1 MHSKEKSEILTIG
14 IPAVLESLLAAVVT
28 SIDTQM
34 ISPLGKGAVSAVA
47 LTAQPKLLFFSIFF
61 ALGIA
66 VSIFV
71 SQAYGKKDKAEANA
85 YFHRV
90 LQLTVVLSIAMGILL
105 SVFAEPV
112 MRLFSR
118 QTETIGTS
126 VDFFRIVTGYM
137 VFMATSTVLN
147 AAMRAIGRTNITLVA
162 GVLSGAVD
170 ILLNYCLIEGHWGF
184 PRLEI
189 KGDAIATVAGTVISC
204 AVSIIYLVRH
214 SNFLSLRGVLTVWL
228 SDGVMF
234 RNIVSKSSHIVFEN
248 LFTRIGFLL
257 SSLIVSCLSPN
268 ATAVY
273 FTAMLLMNYTFAFGD
288 GIQSTVVA
296 LTGRSIG
303 AQQYDKFWLY
313 VRWGRR
319 GALILSAALSAIYL
333 SGSLWF
339 YSLFFS
345 DAESVATG
353 VEYTVCVAVIVFLQL
368 TRIVNIA
375 ALRGLGEVK
384 APKRIAAVC
393 VLVINPGV
401 AFLLT
406 IVYQYEVWGIWV
418 ASIVSQA
425 AWCIMS
431 YVKLNKNAG
440 LLAQHAAEPQIKIN
454 L

>member
-1 MHSKEKSEILTIG
+1 MRNKEKSEILKIG

-34 ISPLGKGAVSAVA
+34 ISPLGKGAVSSVA

-71 SQAYGKKDKAEANA
+71 SQAYGKKDRAEANA
-85 YFHRV
+85 YFHWV
-90 LQLTVVLSIAMGILL
+90 LRLTIALSVVMGIAL
-105 SVFAEPV
+105 SVFATPV

-118 QTETIGTS
+118 QTETLAMS

-137 VFMATSTVLN
+137 VFMAISTVIN
-147 AAMRAIGRTNITLVA
+147 AAMRAIGKTNVTLVA

-189 KGDAIATVAGTVISC
+189 KGDAIATVAGTIVSC
-204 AVSIIYLVRH
+204 AVSIVYLAHH
-214 SNFLSLRGVLTVWL
+214 SDFLSLRGFFTVWRR
-228 SDGVMF
+228 DRTMV
-234 RNIVSKSSHIVFEN
+234 RNIVGKSSHIVFEN

-257 SSLIVSCLSPN
+257 SSLIVSCLSAD

-288 GIQSTVVA
+288 GMQSTVVA
-296 LTGRSIG
+296 LTGRSVG
-303 AQQYDKFWLY
+303 AKQYDLFWRY
-313 VRWGRR
+313 VRWGRSA
-319 GALILSAALSAIYL
+319 ALILAAALSAIYL
-333 SGSLWF
+333 IGARWF
-339 YSLFFS
+339 YALFFS

-384 APKRIAAVC
+384 APKRIAALC
-393 VLVINPGV
+393 VLVINPGI
-401 AFLLT
+401 AYLLT
-406 IVYQYEVWGIWV
+406 IVGPYEVWGIWT
-418 ASIVSQA
+418 ASLVSQA
-425 AWCIMS
+425 AWCLMS
-431 YVKLNKNAG
+431 YIKLNNNG
-440 LLAQHAAEPQIKIN
+440 LPTQRATGPQNKIR

>member
-1 MHSKEKSEILTIG
+1 MRNKERSEILKIG
-14 IPAVLESLLAAVVT
+14 IPAVVESLLAAVVT

-34 ISPLGKGAVSAVA
+34 ISPLGKGAVSSVA

-71 SQAYGKKDKAEANA
+71 SQAYGKKDRAEANA

-90 LQLTVVLSIAMGILL
+90 LRLTVVLSVVLGVLL
-105 SVFAEPV
+105 SVFAMPV

-118 QTETIGTS
+118 QAETLAMS
-126 VDFFRIVTGYM
+126 VDFFRNVTGYM
-137 VFMATSTVLN
+137 VFMALSTVIN
-147 AAMRAIGRTNITLVA
+147 AAMRAIGKTNVTLVA

-184 PRLEI
+184 PRMEI
-189 KGDAIATVAGTVISC
+189 KGDAIATVAGTVVSC
-204 AVSIIYLVRH
+204 GVSIVYLARH
-214 SNFLSLRGVLTVWL
+214 SDFLSLRGVLTVWQR
-228 SDGVMF
+228 DKVMV
-234 RNIVSKSSHIVFEN
+234 RNIVGKSSHIVFEN
-248 LFTRIGFLL
+248 LYTRIGFLL
-257 SSLIVSCLSPN
+257 SSLIVSCLSAD

-288 GIQSTVVA
+288 GMQSTVVA
-296 LTGRSIG
+296 LTGRSVG
-303 AQQYDKFWLY
+303 ARQYDLFWRY

-319 GALILSAALSAIYL
+319 AALILAAALSAIYL
-333 SGSLWF
+333 IGAKWF
-339 YSLFFS
+339 YGLFFS

-353 VEYTVCVAVIVFLQL
+353 VEYTLCVAVIVFLQL

-401 AFLLT
+401 AYLLT
-406 IVYQYEVWGIWV
+406 IVFSYGVWGIWA
-418 ASIVSQA
+418 ASLVSQA

-431 YVKLNKNAG
+431 YVALTLYKSKL
-440 LLAQHAAEPQIKIN
+440 
-454 L
+454 

>member
-1 MHSKEKSEILTIG
+1 MRNKEKSEILKIG

-34 ISPLGKGAVSAVA
+34 ISPLGKGAVSSVA

-71 SQAYGKKDKAEANA
+71 SQAYGKKDRAEANA
-85 YFHRV
+85 YFHWV
-90 LQLTVVLSIAMGILL
+90 LRLTIALSVVMGIAL
-105 SVFAEPV
+105 SVFATPV

-118 QTETIGTS
+118 QTETLAMS

-137 VFMATSTVLN
+137 VFMAISTVIN
-147 AAMRAIGRTNITLVA
+147 AAMRAIGKTNVTLVA

-189 KGDAIATVAGTVISC
+189 KGDAIATVAGTVVSC
-204 AVSIIYLVRH
+204 AVSIVYLARH
-214 SNFLSLRGVLTVWL
+214 SEFLSLRGFFTVWRRD
-228 SDGVMF
+228 STMV
-234 RNIVSKSSHIVFEN
+234 RNIVGKSSHIVFEN

-257 SSLIVSCLSPN
+257 SSLIVSCLSAD

-288 GIQSTVVA
+288 GMQSTVVA
-296 LTGRSIG
+296 LTGRSVG
-303 AQQYDKFWLY
+303 AKQYDLFWRY

-319 GALILSAALSAIYL
+319 AALILAAALSAIYL
-333 SGSLWF
+333 IGARWF
-339 YSLFFS
+339 YALFFS

-384 APKRIAAVC
+384 APKRIAAFC
-393 VLVINPGV
+393 VLVINPGI
-401 AFLLT
+401 AYLLT
-406 IVYQYEVWGIWV
+406 IVGPYEVWGIWT
-418 ASIVSQA
+418 ASLVSQA
-425 AWCIMS
+425 AWCLMS
-431 YVKLNKNAG
+431 YIKLNNNG
-440 LLAQHAAEPQIKIN
+440 LPTQRATGPQNKIR

>member
-1 MHSKEKSEILTIG
+1 MRNKERSEILKIG
-14 IPAVLESLLAAVVT
+14 IPAVVESLLAAVVT

-34 ISPLGKGAVSAVA
+34 ISPLGKGAVSSVA

-71 SQAYGKKDKAEANA
+71 SQAYGKKDRAEANA

-90 LQLTVVLSIAMGILL
+90 LRLTVVLSVVLGVLL
-105 SVFAEPV
+105 SVFAMPV

-118 QTETIGTS
+118 QAETLAMS

-137 VFMATSTVLN
+137 VFMALSTVIN
-147 AAMRAIGRTNITLVA
+147 AAMRAIGKTNVTLVA

-184 PRLEI
+184 PRMEI
-189 KGDAIATVAGTVISC
+189 KGDAIATVAGTVVSC
-204 AVSIIYLVRH
+204 GVSIVYLARH
-214 SNFLSLRGVLTVWL
+214 SDFLSLRGVLTVWQR
-228 SDGVMF
+228 DKVMV
-234 RNIVSKSSHIVFEN
+234 RNIVGKSSHIVFEN
-248 LFTRIGFLL
+248 LYTRIGFLL
-257 SSLIVSCLSPN
+257 SSLIVSCLSAD

-288 GIQSTVVA
+288 GMQSTVVA
-296 LTGRSIG
+296 LTGRSVG
-303 AQQYDKFWLY
+303 ARQYDLFWRY

-319 GALILSAALSAIYL
+319 AALILAAALSAIYL
-333 SGSLWF
+333 IGAKWF
-339 YSLFFS
+339 YGLFFS

-353 VEYTVCVAVIVFLQL
+353 VEYTLCVAVIVFLQL

-401 AFLLT
+401 AYLLT
-406 IVYQYEVWGIWV
+406 IVFSYGVWGIWA
-418 ASIVSQA
+418 ASLVSQA

-431 YVKLNKNAG
+431 YVALTLYKSKL
-440 LLAQHAAEPQIKIN
+440 
-454 L
+454 

>member
-1 MHSKEKSEILTIG
+1 MRNKEKSEILKIG

-34 ISPLGKGAVSAVA
+34 ISPLGKGAVSSVA

-71 SQAYGKKDKAEANA
+71 SQTYGKKDREEANA
-85 YFHRV
+85 YFHWV
-90 LQLTVVLSIAMGILL
+90 LRLTIALSVVMGIAL
-105 SVFAEPV
+105 SVFATPV

-118 QTETIGTS
+118 QTETLAMS

-137 VFMATSTVLN
+137 VFMAISTVIN
-147 AAMRAIGRTNITLVA
+147 AAMRAIGKTNVTLVA

-189 KGDAIATVAGTVISC
+189 KGDAIATVAGTVVSC
-204 AVSIIYLVRH
+204 AVSIVYLARH
-214 SNFLSLRGVLTVWL
+214 SDFLSLRGFFTVWRR
-228 SDGVMF
+228 DRTMV
-234 RNIVSKSSHIVFEN
+234 RNIVGKSSHIVFEN

-257 SSLIVSCLSPN
+257 SSLIVSCLSAD

-288 GIQSTVVA
+288 GMQSTVVA
-296 LTGRSIG
+296 LTGRSVG
-303 AQQYDKFWLY
+303 AKQYDLFWRY

-319 GALILSAALSAIYL
+319 AALILAAALSAIYL
-333 SGSLWF
+333 IGARWF
-339 YSLFFS
+339 YALFFS

-384 APKRIAAVC
+384 APKRIAAFC
-393 VLVINPGV
+393 VLVINPGI
-401 AFLLT
+401 AYLLT
-406 IVYQYEVWGIWV
+406 IVGPYEVWGIWT
-418 ASIVSQA
+418 ASLVSQA
-425 AWCIMS
+425 AWCLMS
-431 YVKLNKNAG
+431 YIKLNNNG
-440 LLAQHAAEPQIKIN
+440 LPTQRATGPQNKIR

>member
-1 MHSKEKSEILTIG
+1 MRNKEKSEILKIG

-34 ISPLGKGAVSAVA
+34 ISPLGKGAVSSVA

-71 SQAYGKKDKAEANA
+71 SQAYGKKDRAEANA
-85 YFHRV
+85 YFHWV
-90 LQLTVVLSIAMGILL
+90 LRLTIALSVVMGIAL
-105 SVFAEPV
+105 SVFATPV

-118 QTETIGTS
+118 QTETLAMS

-137 VFMATSTVLN
+137 VFMAISTVIN
-147 AAMRAIGRTNITLVA
+147 AAMRAIGKTNVTLVA

-189 KGDAIATVAGTVISC
+189 KGDATATVAGTVVSC
-204 AVSIIYLVRH
+204 AVSIVYLARH
-214 SNFLSLRGVLTVWL
+214 SDFLSLRGFFTVWRR
-228 SDGVMF
+228 DRTMV
-234 RNIVSKSSHIVFEN
+234 RNIVGKSSHIVFEN

-257 SSLIVSCLSPN
+257 SSLIVSCLSAD

-288 GIQSTVVA
+288 GMQSTVVA
-296 LTGRSIG
+296 LTGRSVG
-303 AQQYDKFWLY
+303 AKQYDLFWRY

-319 GALILSAALSAIYL
+319 AALILAAALSAIYL
-333 SGSLWF
+333 IGARWF
-339 YSLFFS
+339 YALFFS

-384 APKRIAAVC
+384 APKRIAAFC
-393 VLVINPGV
+393 VLVINPGI
-401 AFLLT
+401 AYLLT
-406 IVYQYEVWGIWV
+406 IVGPYEVWGIWT
-418 ASIVSQA
+418 ASLVSQA
-425 AWCIMS
+425 AWCLMS
-431 YVKLNKNAG
+431 YIKLNNNGLPTQRATGPKN
-440 LLAQHAAEPQIKIN
+440 KIR

>member
-1 MHSKEKSEILTIG
+1 MRNKEKSEILKIG

-28 SIDTQM
+28 SIDTKM
-34 ISPLGKGAVSAVA
+34 ISPLGKGAVSSVA

-71 SQAYGKKDKAEANA
+71 SQAYGKKDRAEANA
-85 YFHRV
+85 YFHWV
-90 LQLTVVLSIAMGILL
+90 LRLTIALSVVMGIAL
-105 SVFAEPV
+105 SVFATPV

-118 QTETIGTS
+118 QTETLAMS

-137 VFMATSTVLN
+137 VFMAISTVIN
-147 AAMRAIGRTNITLVA
+147 AAMRAIGKTNVTLVA

-189 KGDAIATVAGTVISC
+189 KGDAIATVAGTVVSC
-204 AVSIIYLVRH
+204 AVSIVYLARH
-214 SNFLSLRGVLTVWL
+214 SDFLSLRGFFTVWRR
-228 SDGVMF
+228 DRTMV
-234 RNIVSKSSHIVFEN
+234 RNIVGKSSHIVFEN

-257 SSLIVSCLSPN
+257 SSLIVSCLSAD

-288 GIQSTVVA
+288 GMQSTVVA
-296 LTGRSIG
+296 LTGRSVG
-303 AQQYDKFWLY
+303 AKQYDLFWRY

-319 GALILSAALSAIYL
+319 AALILAAALSAIYL
-333 SGSLWF
+333 IGARWF
-339 YSLFFS
+339 YALFFS

-384 APKRIAAVC
+384 APKRIAAFC
-393 VLVINPGV
+393 VLVINPGI
-401 AFLLT
+401 AYLLT
-406 IVYQYEVWGIWV
+406 IVGPYEVWGIWT
-418 ASIVSQA
+418 ASLVSQA
-425 AWCIMS
+425 AWCLMS
-431 YVKLNKNAG
+431 YIKLNNNG
-440 LLAQHAAEPQIKIN
+440 LPTQRATGPQNKIR

>member
-1 MHSKEKSEILTIG
+1 MRNKEKSEILKIG

-34 ISPLGKGAVSAVA
+34 ISPLGKGAVSSVA

-71 SQAYGKKDKAEANA
+71 SQAYGKKDRAEANA
-85 YFHRV
+85 YFHWV
-90 LQLTVVLSIAMGILL
+90 LRLTIALSVVMGIAL
-105 SVFAEPV
+105 SVFATPV

-118 QTETIGTS
+118 QTETLAMS

-137 VFMATSTVLN
+137 VFMAISTVIN
-147 AAMRAIGRTNITLVA
+147 AAMRAIGKTNVTLVA

-189 KGDAIATVAGTVISC
+189 KGDAIATVAGTVVSC
-204 AVSIIYLVRH
+204 AVSIVYLARH
-214 SNFLSLRGVLTVWL
+214 SDFLSLRGFFTVWRR
-228 SDGVMF
+228 DRTMV
-234 RNIVSKSSHIVFEN
+234 RNIVGKSSHIVFEN
-248 LFTRIGFLL
+248 LFPRLGFLL
-257 SSLIVSCLSPN
+257 SSLIVSCLSAD

-288 GIQSTVVA
+288 GMQSTVVA
-296 LTGRSIG
+296 LTGRSVG
-303 AQQYDKFWLY
+303 AKQYDLFWRY

-319 GALILSAALSAIYL
+319 AALILAAALSAIYL
-333 SGSLWF
+333 IGARWF
-339 YSLFFS
+339 YALFFS

-384 APKRIAAVC
+384 APKRIAALC
-393 VLVINPGV
+393 VLVINPGI
-401 AFLLT
+401 AYLLT
-406 IVYQYEVWGIWV
+406 IVGPYEVWGIWT
-418 ASIVSQA
+418 ASLVSQA
-425 AWCIMS
+425 AWCLMS
-431 YVKLNKNAG
+431 YIKLNNNG
-440 LLAQHAAEPQIKIN
+440 LPTQRATGPQNKIR

>member
-1 MHSKEKSEILTIG
+1 MRNKEKSEILKIG

-34 ISPLGKGAVSAVA
+34 ISPLGKGAVSSVA

-71 SQAYGKKDKAEANA
+71 SQAYGKKDRAEANA
-85 YFHRV
+85 YFHWV
-90 LQLTVVLSIAMGILL
+90 LRLTIALSVVMGIAL
-105 SVFAEPV
+105 SVFATPV

-118 QTETIGTS
+118 QTETLAMS

-137 VFMATSTVLN
+137 VFMAISTVIN
-147 AAMRAIGRTNITLVA
+147 AAMRAIGKTNVTLVA

-189 KGDAIATVAGTVISC
+189 KGDAIATVAGTVVSC
-204 AVSIIYLVRH
+204 AVSIVYLARH
-214 SNFLSLRGVLTVWL
+214 SDFLSLRGFFTVWRR
-228 SDGVMF
+228 DRTMV
-234 RNIVSKSSHIVFEN
+234 RNIVGKSSHIVFEN

-257 SSLIVSCLSPN
+257 SSLIVSCLSAD

-288 GIQSTVVA
+288 GMQSTVVA
-296 LTGRSIG
+296 LTGRSVG
-303 AQQYDKFWLY
+303 AKQFDMFWRY

-319 GALILSAALSAIYL
+319 AALILAAALSAIYL
-333 SGSLWF
+333 IGARWF
-339 YSLFFS
+339 YALFFS

-384 APKRIAAVC
+384 APKRIAAFC
-393 VLVINPGV
+393 VLVINPGI
-401 AFLLT
+401 AYLLT
-406 IVYQYEVWGIWV
+406 IVGPYEVWGIWT
-418 ASIVSQA
+418 ASLVSQA
-425 AWCIMS
+425 AWCLMS
-431 YVKLNKNAG
+431 YIKLNNNG
-440 LLAQHAAEPQIKIN
+440 LPTQRATGPQNKIR

>member
-1 MHSKEKSEILTIG
+1 MRNKEKSEILKIG

-34 ISPLGKGAVSAVA
+34 ISPLGKGAVSSVA

-71 SQAYGKKDKAEANA
+71 SQAYGKKDRAEANA
-85 YFHRV
+85 YFHWV
-90 LQLTVVLSIAMGILL
+90 LRLTIALSVVMGIAL
-105 SVFAEPV
+105 SVFATPV

-118 QTETIGTS
+118 QTETLAMS

-137 VFMATSTVLN
+137 VFMAISTVIN
-147 AAMRAIGRTNITLVA
+147 AAMRAIGKTNVTLVA

-189 KGDAIATVAGTVISC
+189 KGDAIATVAGTVVSC
-204 AVSIIYLVRH
+204 AVSIVYLARH
-214 SNFLSLRGVLTVWL
+214 SDFLSLRGFFTVWRR
-228 SDGVMF
+228 DRTMV
-234 RNIVSKSSHIVFEN
+234 RNIVGKSSHIVFEN

-257 SSLIVSCLSPN
+257 SSLIVSCLSAD

-288 GIQSTVVA
+288 GMQSTVVA
-296 LTGRSIG
+296 LTGRSVG
-303 AQQYDKFWLY
+303 AKQYDLFWRY

-319 GALILSAALSAIYL
+319 AALILAAALSAIYL
-333 SGSLWF
+333 IGARWF
-339 YSLFFS
+339 YTLFFS

-384 APKRIAAVC
+384 APKRIAAFC
-393 VLVINPGV
+393 VLVINPGI
-401 AFLLT
+401 AYLLT
-406 IVYQYEVWGIWV
+406 IVGPYEVWGIWT
-418 ASIVSQA
+418 ASLVSQA
-425 AWCIMS
+425 AWCLMS
-431 YVKLNKNAG
+431 YIKLNNNG
-440 LLAQHAAEPQIKIN
+440 LPTQRATGPQNKIR

>member
-1 MHSKEKSEILTIG
+1 MRNKEKSEILKIG

-34 ISPLGKGAVSAVA
+34 ISPLGKGAVSSVA

-71 SQAYGKKDKAEANA
+71 SQAYGKKDRAEANA
-85 YFHRV
+85 YFHWV
-90 LQLTVVLSIAMGILL
+90 LRLTIALSVVMGIAL
-105 SVFAEPV
+105 SVFATPV

-118 QTETIGTS
+118 QTETLAMS

-137 VFMATSTVLN
+137 VFMAISTVIN
-147 AAMRAIGRTNITLVA
+147 AAMRAIGKTNVTLVA

-189 KGDAIATVAGTVISC
+189 KGDAIATVAGTVVSC
-204 AVSIIYLVRH
+204 AVSIVYLARH
-214 SNFLSLRGVLTVWL
+214 SDFLSLRGFFTVWRR
-228 SDGVMF
+228 DRTMV
-234 RNIVSKSSHIVFEN
+234 RNIVGKSSHIVFEN

-257 SSLIVSCLSPN
+257 SSLIVSCLSAD

-288 GIQSTVVA
+288 GMQSTVVA
-296 LTGRSIG
+296 LTGRSVG
-303 AQQYDKFWLY
+303 AKQYDLFWRY

-319 GALILSAALSAIYL
+319 AALILAAALSAIYL
-333 SGSLWF
+333 IGARWF
-339 YSLFFS
+339 YALFFS

-384 APKRIAAVC
+384 APKRIAALC
-393 VLVINPGV
+393 VLVINPGI
-401 AFLLT
+401 AYLLT
-406 IVYQYEVWGIWV
+406 IVGPYEVWGIWT
-418 ASIVSQA
+418 ASLVSQA
-425 AWCIMS
+425 AWCLMS
-431 YVKLNKNAG
+431 YIKLNNTG
-440 LLAQHAAEPQIKIN
+440 LPTQRATGPQNKIR

>member
-1 MHSKEKSEILTIG
+1 MRNKEKSEILKIG

-34 ISPLGKGAVSAVA
+34 ISPLGKGAVSSVA

-71 SQAYGKKDKAEANA
+71 SQAYGKKDRAEANA
-85 YFHRV
+85 YFHWV
-90 LQLTVVLSIAMGILL
+90 LRLTIALSVVMGIAL
-105 SVFAEPV
+105 SVFATPV

-118 QTETIGTS
+118 QTETLAMS

-137 VFMATSTVLN
+137 VFMAISTVIN
-147 AAMRAIGRTNITLVA
+147 AAMRAIGKTNVTLVA

-189 KGDAIATVAGTVISC
+189 KGDAIATVAGTVVSC
-204 AVSIIYLVRH
+204 AVSIVYLARH
-214 SNFLSLRGVLTVWL
+214 SDFLSLRGFFTVWRR
-228 SDGVMF
+228 DRTMV
-234 RNIVSKSSHIVFEN
+234 RNIVGKSSHIVFEN

-257 SSLIVSCLSPN
+257 SSLIVSCLSAD

-288 GIQSTVVA
+288 GMQSTVVA
-296 LTGRSIG
+296 LTGRSVG
-303 AQQYDKFWLY
+303 AKQYDLFWRY

-319 GALILSAALSAIYL
+319 AALILAAVLSAIYL
-333 SGSLWF
+333 IGARWF
-339 YSLFFS
+339 YALFFS

-384 APKRIAAVC
+384 APKRIAAFC
-393 VLVINPGV
+393 VLVINPGI
-401 AFLLT
+401 AYLLT
-406 IVYQYEVWGIWV
+406 IVGPYEVWGIWT
-418 ASIVSQA
+418 ASLVSQA
-425 AWCIMS
+425 AWCLMS
-431 YVKLNKNAG
+431 YLKLNNTG
-440 LLAQHAAEPQIKIN
+440 LPTQRATGPQNKIR

>member
-1 MHSKEKSEILTIG
+1 MRNKEKSEILKIG

-34 ISPLGKGAVSAVA
+34 ISPLGKGAVSSVA

-71 SQAYGKKDKAEANA
+71 SQAYGKKDRAEANA
-85 YFHRV
+85 YFHWV
-90 LQLTVVLSIAMGILL
+90 LRLTIALSVVIGIAL
-105 SVFAEPV
+105 SVFAMPV

-118 QTETIGTS
+118 QTETLAMS

-137 VFMATSTVLN
+137 VFMAISTVIN
-147 AAMRAIGRTNITLVA
+147 AAMRAIGKTNVTLVA

-189 KGDAIATVAGTVISC
+189 KGDAIATVAGTVVSC
-204 AVSIIYLVRH
+204 AVSIVYLARH
-214 SNFLSLRGVLTVWL
+214 SDFLSLRGFFTVWRR
-228 SDGVMF
+228 DRTMV
-234 RNIVSKSSHIVFEN
+234 RNIVGKSSHIVFEN

-257 SSLIVSCLSPN
+257 SSLIVSCLSAD

-288 GIQSTVVA
+288 GMQSTVVA
-296 LTGRSIG
+296 LTGRSVG
-303 AQQYDKFWLY
+303 AKQYDLFWRY

-319 GALILSAALSAIYL
+319 AALILAAALSAIYL
-333 SGSLWF
+333 IGARWF
-339 YSLFFS
+339 YALFFS

-384 APKRIAAVC
+384 APKRIAVFC
-393 VLVINPGV
+393 VLVINPGI
-401 AFLLT
+401 AYLLT
-406 IVYQYEVWGIWV
+406 IVGPYEVWGIWT
-418 ASIVSQA
+418 ASLVSQA
-425 AWCIMS
+425 AWCLMS
-431 YVKLNKNAG
+431 YIKLNNNGLPTQRATGPKN
-440 LLAQHAAEPQIKIN
+440 KIR

>member
-1 MHSKEKSEILTIG
+1 MRNKEKSEILKIG

-34 ISPLGKGAVSAVA
+34 ISPLGKGAVSSVA

-71 SQAYGKKDKAEANA
+71 SQAYGKKDRAEANA
-85 YFHRV
+85 YFHWV
-90 LQLTVVLSIAMGILL
+90 LRLTIALSVVMGIAL
-105 SVFAEPV
+105 SVFATPV

-118 QTETIGTS
+118 QTETLAMS

-137 VFMATSTVLN
+137 VFMAISTVIN
-147 AAMRAIGRTNITLVA
+147 AAMRAIGKTNVTLVA

-189 KGDAIATVAGTVISC
+189 KGDAIATVAGTVVSC
-204 AVSIIYLVRH
+204 AVSIVYLARH
-214 SNFLSLRGVLTVWL
+214 SDFLSLRGFFTVWRR
-228 SDGVMF
+228 DRTMV
-234 RNIVSKSSHIVFEN
+234 RNIVGKSSHIVFEN

-257 SSLIVSCLSPN
+257 SSLIVSCLSAD

-288 GIQSTVVA
+288 GMQSTVVA
-296 LTGRSIG
+296 LTGRSVG
-303 AQQYDKFWLY
+303 AKQYDLFWRY

-319 GALILSAALSAIYL
+319 AALILAAALSAIYL
-333 SGSLWF
+333 IGARWF
-339 YSLFFS
+339 YALFFS
-345 DAESVATG
+345 DAESVTTG

-384 APKRIAAVC
+384 APKRIAAFC
-393 VLVINPGV
+393 VLVINPGI
-401 AFLLT
+401 AYLLT
-406 IVYQYEVWGIWV
+406 IVGPYEVWGIWT
-418 ASIVSQA
+418 ASLVSQA
-425 AWCIMS
+425 AWCLMS
-431 YVKLNKNAG
+431 YIKLNNNG
-440 LLAQHAAEPQIKIN
+440 LPTQRATGPQNKIR

>member
-1 MHSKEKSEILTIG
+1 
-14 IPAVLESLLAAVVT
+14 
-28 SIDTQM
+28 M
-34 ISPLGKGAVSAVA
+34 ISPLGKGAVSSVA

-71 SQAYGKKDKAEANA
+71 SQAYGKKDRAEANA
-85 YFHRV
+85 YFHWV
-90 LQLTVVLSIAMGILL
+90 LRLTIALSVVMGIAL
-105 SVFAEPV
+105 SVFATPV

-118 QTETIGTS
+118 QTETLAMS

-137 VFMATSTVLN
+137 VFMAISTVIN
-147 AAMRAIGRTNITLVA
+147 AAMRAIGKTNVTLVA

-189 KGDAIATVAGTVISC
+189 KGDAIATVAGTVVSC
-204 AVSIIYLVRH
+204 AVSIVYLARH
-214 SNFLSLRGVLTVWL
+214 SDFLSLRGFFTVWRR
-228 SDGVMF
+228 DRTMV
-234 RNIVSKSSHIVFEN
+234 RNIVGKSSLIVFEN

-257 SSLIVSCLSPN
+257 SSLIVSCLSAD

-288 GIQSTVVA
+288 GMQSTVVA
-296 LTGRSIG
+296 LTGRSVG
-303 AQQYDKFWLY
+303 AKQFDLFWRY

-319 GALILSAALSAIYL
+319 AALILAAALSAIYL
-333 SGSLWF
+333 IGARWF
-339 YSLFFS
+339 YALFFS

-384 APKRIAAVC
+384 APKRIAAFC
-393 VLVINPGV
+393 VLVINPGI
-401 AFLLT
+401 AYLLT
-406 IVYQYEVWGIWV
+406 IVGPYEVWGIWT
-418 ASIVSQA
+418 ASLVSQA
-425 AWCIMS
+425 AWCLMS
-431 YVKLNKNAG
+431 YIKLNNNG
-440 LLAQHAAEPQIKIN
+440 LPTQRATGPQNKIR

>member
-1 MHSKEKSEILTIG
+1 MRNKEKSEILKIG

-34 ISPLGKGAVSAVA
+34 ISPLGKGAVSSVA

-71 SQAYGKKDKAEANA
+71 SQAYGKKDRAEANA
-85 YFHRV
+85 YFHWV
-90 LQLTVVLSIAMGILL
+90 LRLTIALSVVMGIAL
-105 SVFAEPV
+105 SVFATPV

-118 QTETIGTS
+118 QTETLAMS

-137 VFMATSTVLN
+137 VFMAISTVIN
-147 AAMRAIGRTNITLVA
+147 AAMRAIGKTNVTLVA

-189 KGDAIATVAGTVISC
+189 KGDAIATVAGTVVSC
-204 AVSIIYLVRH
+204 AVSIVYLARH
-214 SNFLSLRGVLTVWL
+214 SDFLSLRGFFTVWRR
-228 SDGVMF
+228 DRTMV
-234 RNIVSKSSHIVFEN
+234 RNIVGKSSHIVFEN

-257 SSLIVSCLSPN
+257 SSLIVSCLSAD

-273 FTAMLLMNYTFAFGD
+273 FTAMLLMNHTFAFGD
-288 GIQSTVVA
+288 GMQSTVVA
-296 LTGRSIG
+296 LTGRSVG
-303 AQQYDKFWLY
+303 AKQFDLFWRY

-319 GALILSAALSAIYL
+319 AALILAAALSAIYL
-333 SGSLWF
+333 IGARWF
-339 YSLFFS
+339 YALFFS

-384 APKRIAAVC
+384 APKRIAAFC
-393 VLVINPGV
+393 VLVINPGI
-401 AFLLT
+401 AYLLT
-406 IVYQYEVWGIWV
+406 IVGPYEVWGIWT
-418 ASIVSQA
+418 ASLVSQA
-425 AWCIMS
+425 AWCLMS
-431 YVKLNKNAG
+431 YIKLNNNG
-440 LLAQHAAEPQIKIN
+440 LPTQRATGPQNKIR

>member
-1 MHSKEKSEILTIG
+1 MRNKEKSEILKIG

-34 ISPLGKGAVSAVA
+34 ISPLGKGAVSSVA

-71 SQAYGKKDKAEANA
+71 SQAYGKKDRAEANA
-85 YFHRV
+85 YFHWV
-90 LQLTVVLSIAMGILL
+90 LRLTISLSVVMGIAL
-105 SVFAEPV
+105 SVFATPV

-118 QTETIGTS
+118 QTETLAMS

-137 VFMATSTVLN
+137 VFMAISTVIN
-147 AAMRAIGRTNITLVA
+147 AAMRAIGKTNVTLVA

-189 KGDAIATVAGTVISC
+189 KGDAIATVAGTVVSC
-204 AVSIIYLVRH
+204 AVSIVYLARH
-214 SNFLSLRGVLTVWL
+214 SDFLSLRGFFTVWRR
-228 SDGVMF
+228 DRTMV
-234 RNIVSKSSHIVFEN
+234 RNIVGKSSHIVFEN

-257 SSLIVSCLSPN
+257 SSLIVSCLSAD

-288 GIQSTVVA
+288 GMQSTVVA
-296 LTGRSIG
+296 LTGRSVG
-303 AQQYDKFWLY
+303 AKQYDLFWRY

-319 GALILSAALSAIYL
+319 AALILAAALSAIYL
-333 SGSLWF
+333 IGARWF
-339 YSLFFS
+339 YALFFS

-353 VEYTVCVAVIVFLQL
+353 VEYTICVAVIVFLQL

-384 APKRIAAVC
+384 APKRIAAFC
-393 VLVINPGV
+393 VLVINPGI
-401 AFLLT
+401 AYLLT
-406 IVYQYEVWGIWV
+406 IVGPYEVWGIWT
-418 ASIVSQA
+418 ASLVSQA
-425 AWCIMS
+425 AWCLMS
-431 YVKLNKNAG
+431 YIKLNNTG
-440 LLAQHAAEPQIKIN
+440 LPTQRATGPQNKIR

>member
-1 MHSKEKSEILTIG
+1 MRNKEKSEILKIG

-34 ISPLGKGAVSAVA
+34 ISPLGKGAVSSVA

-71 SQAYGKKDKAEANA
+71 SQAYGKKDRAEANA
-85 YFHRV
+85 YFHWV
-90 LQLTVVLSIAMGILL
+90 LRLTIALSVVMGIAL
-105 SVFAEPV
+105 SVFATPV

-118 QTETIGTS
+118 QTETLAMS

-137 VFMATSTVLN
+137 VFMAISTVIN
-147 AAMRAIGRTNITLVA
+147 AAMRAIGKTNVTLVA

-189 KGDAIATVAGTVISC
+189 KGDAIATVAGTVVSC
-204 AVSIIYLVRH
+204 AVSIVYLARH
-214 SNFLSLRGVLTVWL
+214 SDFLSLRGFFTVWRR
-228 SDGVMF
+228 DRTMV
-234 RNIVSKSSHIVFEN
+234 RNIVGKSSHIVFEN

-257 SSLIVSCLSPN
+257 SSLIVSCLSAD

-288 GIQSTVVA
+288 GMQSTVVA
-296 LTGRSIG
+296 LTGRSVG
-303 AQQYDKFWLY
+303 AKQYDLFWRY

-319 GALILSAALSAIYL
+319 AALILAAALSAIYL
-333 SGSLWF
+333 IGARWF
-339 YSLFFS
+339 YALFFS

-384 APKRIAAVC
+384 APKRIAAFC
-393 VLVINPGV
+393 VLVINPGI
-401 AFLLT
+401 AYLLT
-406 IVYQYEVWGIWV
+406 IVGPYEVWGIWT
-418 ASIVSQA
+418 ASLVSQA
-425 AWCIMS
+425 AWCLMS
-431 YVKLNKNAG
+431 YIKLNNNG
-440 LLAQHAAEPQIKIN
+440 LPTQRATGPQNKIR

>member
-1 MHSKEKSEILTIG
+1 MRNKERSEILKIG
-14 IPAVLESLLAAVVT
+14 IPAVVESLLAAVVT

-34 ISPLGKGAVSAVA
+34 ISPLGKGAVSSVA

-71 SQAYGKKDKAEANA
+71 SQAYGKKDRAEANA

-90 LQLTVVLSIAMGILL
+90 LRLTVVLSVVLGVLL
-105 SVFAEPV
+105 SVFAMPV

-118 QTETIGTS
+118 QAETLAMS

-137 VFMATSTVLN
+137 VFMALSTVIN
-147 AAMRAIGRTNITLVA
+147 AAMRAIGKTNVTLVA

-184 PRLEI
+184 PRMEI
-189 KGDAIATVAGTVISC
+189 KGDAIATVAGTVVSC
-204 AVSIIYLVRH
+204 GVSIVYLARH
-214 SNFLSLRGVLTVWL
+214 SDFLSLRGVLTVWQR
-228 SDGVMF
+228 DKVMV
-234 RNIVSKSSHIVFEN
+234 RNIVGKSSHIVFEN
-248 LFTRIGFLL
+248 LYTRIGFLL
-257 SSLIVSCLSPN
+257 SSLIVSCLSAD

-288 GIQSTVVA
+288 GMQSTVVA
-296 LTGRSIG
+296 LTGRSVG
-303 AQQYDKFWLY
+303 ARQYDLFWRY

-319 GALILSAALSAIYL
+319 AALILAAALSAIYL
-333 SGSLWF
+333 IGAKWF
-339 YSLFFS
+339 YGLFFS

-353 VEYTVCVAVIVFLQL
+353 VEYTLCVSVIVFLQL

-401 AFLLT
+401 AYLLT
-406 IVYQYEVWGIWV
+406 IVFSYGVWGIWA
-418 ASIVSQA
+418 ASLVSQA

-431 YVKLNKNAG
+431 YVALTFYKSKL
-440 LLAQHAAEPQIKIN
+440 
-454 L
+454 

>member
-1 MHSKEKSEILTIG
+1 VRNKEKSEILKIG

-34 ISPLGKGAVSAVA
+34 ISPLGKGAVSSVA

-66 VSIFV
+66 VFIFV
-71 SQAYGKKDKAEANA
+71 SQAYGKKDRAEANA
-85 YFHRV
+85 YFHWV
-90 LQLTVVLSIAMGILL
+90 LRLTIALSVVMGIAL
-105 SVFAEPV
+105 SVFATPV

-118 QTETIGTS
+118 QTETLAMS

-137 VFMATSTVLN
+137 VFMAISTVIN
-147 AAMRAIGRTNITLVA
+147 AAMRAIGKTNVTLVA

-189 KGDAIATVAGTVISC
+189 KGDATATVAGTVVSC
-204 AVSIIYLVRH
+204 AVSIVYLARH
-214 SNFLSLRGVLTVWL
+214 SDFLSLRGFFTVWRR
-228 SDGVMF
+228 DRTMV
-234 RNIVSKSSHIVFEN
+234 RNIVGKSSHIVFEN

-257 SSLIVSCLSPN
+257 SSLIVSCLSAD

-288 GIQSTVVA
+288 GMQSTVVA
-296 LTGRSIG
+296 LTGRSVG
-303 AQQYDKFWLY
+303 AKQYDLFWRY

-319 GALILSAALSAIYL
+319 AALILAAALSAIYL
-333 SGSLWF
+333 IGARWF
-339 YSLFFS
+339 YALFFS

-384 APKRIAAVC
+384 APKRIAAFC
-393 VLVINPGV
+393 VLVINPGI
-401 AFLLT
+401 AYLLT
-406 IVYQYEVWGIWV
+406 IVGPYEVWGIWT
-418 ASIVSQA
+418 ASLVSQA
-425 AWCIMS
+425 AWCLMS
-431 YVKLNKNAG
+431 YIKLNNNGLPTQRATGPKN
-440 LLAQHAAEPQIKIN
+440 KIR

>member
-1 MHSKEKSEILTIG
+1 MRNKEKSEILKIG

-34 ISPLGKGAVSAVA
+34 ISPLGKGAVSSVA

-71 SQAYGKKDKAEANA
+71 SQAYGKKDREEANA
-85 YFHRV
+85 YFHWV
-90 LQLTVVLSIAMGILL
+90 LRLTIALSVLMGIAL
-105 SVFAEPV
+105 SVFATPV

-118 QTETIGTS
+118 QTETLAMS

-137 VFMATSTVLN
+137 VFMAISTVIN
-147 AAMRAIGRTNITLVA
+147 AAMRAIGKTNVTLVA

-189 KGDAIATVAGTVISC
+189 KGDAIATVAGTVVSC
-204 AVSIIYLVRH
+204 AVSIVYLARH
-214 SNFLSLRGVLTVWL
+214 SDFLSLRGFFTVWRR
-228 SDGVMF
+228 DRTMV
-234 RNIVSKSSHIVFEN
+234 RNIVGKSSHIVFEN

-257 SSLIVSCLSPN
+257 SSLIVSCLSAD

-288 GIQSTVVA
+288 GMQSTVVA
-296 LTGRSIG
+296 LTGRSVG
-303 AQQYDKFWLY
+303 AKQYDLFWRY

-319 GALILSAALSAIYL
+319 AALILAAALSAIYL
-333 SGSLWF
+333 IGARWF
-339 YSLFFS
+339 YALFFS

-384 APKRIAAVC
+384 APKRIAAFC
-393 VLVINPGV
+393 VLVINPGI
-401 AFLLT
+401 AYLLT
-406 IVYQYEVWGIWV
+406 IVGPYEVWGIWT
-418 ASIVSQA
+418 ASLVSQA
-425 AWCIMS
+425 AWCLMS
-431 YVKLNKNAG
+431 YIKLNNNG
-440 LLAQHAAEPQIKIN
+440 LPTQRATGPQNKIR

>member
-1 MHSKEKSEILTIG
+1 MRNKEKSEILKIG

-34 ISPLGKGAVSAVA
+34 ISPLGKGAVSSVA

-71 SQAYGKKDKAEANA
+71 SQAYGKKDRAEANA
-85 YFHRV
+85 YFHWV
-90 LQLTVVLSIAMGILL
+90 LRLTIALSVVMGIAL
-105 SVFAEPV
+105 SVFATPV

-118 QTETIGTS
+118 QTETLAMS

-137 VFMATSTVLN
+137 VFMAISTVIN
-147 AAMRAIGRTNITLVA
+147 AAMRAIGKTNVTLVA

-189 KGDAIATVAGTVISC
+189 KGDAIATVAGTVVSC
-204 AVSIIYLVRH
+204 AVSIVYLARH
-214 SNFLSLRGVLTVWL
+214 SDFLSLRGFFTVWRR
-228 SDGVMF
+228 DRTMV
-234 RNIVSKSSHIVFEN
+234 RNIVGKSSHIVFEN

-257 SSLIVSCLSPN
+257 SSLIVSCLSAD

-288 GIQSTVVA
+288 GMQSTVVA
-296 LTGRSIG
+296 LTGRSVG
-303 AQQYDKFWLY
+303 AKQYDLFWRY

-319 GALILSAALSAIYL
+319 AALILAAALSAIYL
-333 SGSLWF
+333 IGARWF
-339 YSLFFS
+339 YALFFS

-353 VEYTVCVAVIVFLQL
+353 VEYTICVAVIVFLQL

-384 APKRIAAVC
+384 APKRIAAFC
-393 VLVINPGV
+393 VLVINPGI
-401 AFLLT
+401 AYLLT
-406 IVYQYEVWGIWV
+406 IVGPYEVWGIWT
-418 ASIVSQA
+418 ASLVSQA
-425 AWCIMS
+425 AWCLMS
-431 YVKLNKNAG
+431 YIKLNNNG
-440 LLAQHAAEPQIKIN
+440 LPTQRATGPQNKIR

>member
-1 MHSKEKSEILTIG
+1 MRNKEKSEILKIG

-34 ISPLGKGAVSAVA
+34 ISPLGKGAVSSVA

-71 SQAYGKKDKAEANA
+71 SQAYGKKDRAEANA
-85 YFHRV
+85 YFHWV
-90 LQLTVVLSIAMGILL
+90 LRLTIALSVVMGIAL
-105 SVFAEPV
+105 SVFATPV

-118 QTETIGTS
+118 QTETLAMS

-137 VFMATSTVLN
+137 VFMAISTVIN
-147 AAMRAIGRTNITLVA
+147 AAMRAIGKTNVTLVA

-189 KGDAIATVAGTVISC
+189 KGDAIATVAGTVVSC
-204 AVSIIYLVRH
+204 AVSIVYLARH
-214 SNFLSLRGVLTVWL
+214 SDFLSLRGFFTVWRR
-228 SDGVMF
+228 DRTMV
-234 RNIVSKSSHIVFEN
+234 RNIVGKSSHIVFEN

-257 SSLIVSCLSPN
+257 SSLIVSCLSAD

-288 GIQSTVVA
+288 GMQSTVVA
-296 LTGRSIG
+296 LTGRSVG
-303 AQQYDKFWLY
+303 AKQYDLFWRY

-319 GALILSAALSAIYL
+319 AALILAAALSAIYL
-333 SGSLWF
+333 IGARWF
-339 YSLFFS
+339 YALFFS

-384 APKRIAAVC
+384 APKRIAAFC
-393 VLVINPGV
+393 VLVINPGI
-401 AFLLT
+401 AYLLT
-406 IVYQYEVWGIWV
+406 IVGPYEVWGIWT
-418 ASIVSQA
+418 ASLVSQA
-425 AWCIMS
+425 AWCLMS
-431 YVKLNKNAG
+431 YIKLNNTG
-440 LLAQHAAEPQIKIN
+440 LPTLRATGPQNKIR

>member
-1 MHSKEKSEILTIG
+1 MRNKEKSEILKIG

-34 ISPLGKGAVSAVA
+34 ISPLGKGAVSSVA

-71 SQAYGKKDKAEANA
+71 SQAYGKKDRAEANA
-85 YFHRV
+85 YFHWV
-90 LQLTVVLSIAMGILL
+90 LRLTIALSVVMGIAL
-105 SVFAEPV
+105 SVFATPV

-118 QTETIGTS
+118 QTETLAMS

-137 VFMATSTVLN
+137 VFMAISTVIN
-147 AAMRAIGRTNITLVA
+147 AAMRAIGKTNVTLVA

-189 KGDAIATVAGTVISC
+189 KGDAIATVAGTVVSC
-204 AVSIIYLVRH
+204 AVSIVYLARH
-214 SNFLSLRGVLTVWL
+214 SDFLSLRGFFTVWRR
-228 SDGVMF
+228 DRTMV
-234 RNIVSKSSHIVFEN
+234 RNIVGKSSHIVFEN

-257 SSLIVSCLSPN
+257 SSLIVSCLSAD

-288 GIQSTVVA
+288 GMQSTVVA
-296 LTGRSIG
+296 LTGRSVG
-303 AQQYDKFWLY
+303 AKQFDLFWRY

-319 GALILSAALSAIYL
+319 AALILAAALSAIYL
-333 SGSLWF
+333 IGARWF
-339 YSLFFS
+339 YALFFS

-384 APKRIAAVC
+384 APKRIAAFC
-393 VLVINPGV
+393 VLVINPGI
-401 AFLLT
+401 AYLLT
-406 IVYQYEVWGIWV
+406 IVGPYEVWGIWT
-418 ASIVSQA
+418 ASLVSQA
-425 AWCIMS
+425 AWCLMS
-431 YVKLNKNAG
+431 YIKLNNNG
-440 LLAQHAAEPQIKIN
+440 LPTQRATGPQNKIR

>member
-1 MHSKEKSEILTIG
+1 VRNKEKSEILKIG

-34 ISPLGKGAVSAVA
+34 ISPLGKGAVSSVA

-71 SQAYGKKDKAEANA
+71 SQAYGKKDRAEANA
-85 YFHRV
+85 YFHWV
-90 LQLTVVLSIAMGILL
+90 LRLTIALSVVMGIAL
-105 SVFAEPV
+105 SVFATPV

-118 QTETIGTS
+118 QTETLAMS

-137 VFMATSTVLN
+137 VFMAISTVIN
-147 AAMRAIGRTNITLVA
+147 AAMRAIGKTNVTLVA

-189 KGDAIATVAGTVISC
+189 KGDAIATVAGTVVSC
-204 AVSIIYLVRH
+204 AVSIVYLARH
-214 SNFLSLRGVLTVWL
+214 SDFLSLRGFFTVWRR
-228 SDGVMF
+228 DRTMV
-234 RNIVSKSSHIVFEN
+234 RNIVGKSSHIVFEN

-257 SSLIVSCLSPN
+257 SSLIVSCLSAD

-288 GIQSTVVA
+288 GMQSTVVA
-296 LTGRSIG
+296 LTGRSVG
-303 AQQYDKFWLY
+303 AKQYDLFWRY

-319 GALILSAALSAIYL
+319 AALILAAALSAIYL
-333 SGSLWF
+333 IGARWF
-339 YSLFFS
+339 YALFFS

-384 APKRIAAVC
+384 APKRIAAFC
-393 VLVINPGV
+393 VLVINPGI
-401 AFLLT
+401 AYLLT
-406 IVYQYEVWGIWV
+406 IVGPYEVWGIWT
-418 ASIVSQA
+418 ASLVSQA
-425 AWCIMS
+425 AWCLMS
-431 YVKLNKNAG
+431 YIKLNNTG
-440 LLAQHAAEPQIKIN
+440 LPTQRATGPQNKIR

>member
-1 MHSKEKSEILTIG
+1 MRNKEKSEILKIG

-34 ISPLGKGAVSAVA
+34 ISPLGKGAVSSVA

-71 SQAYGKKDKAEANA
+71 SQAYGKKDRAEANA
-85 YFHRV
+85 YFHWV
-90 LQLTVVLSIAMGILL
+90 LRLTIALSVVIGIVL
-105 SVFAEPV
+105 SVFATPV

-118 QTETIGTS
+118 QTETLAMS

-137 VFMATSTVLN
+137 VFMAISTVIN
-147 AAMRAIGRTNITLVA
+147 AAMRAIGKTNVTLVA

-189 KGDAIATVAGTVISC
+189 KGDAIATVAGTVVSC
-204 AVSIIYLVRH
+204 AVSIVYLARH
-214 SNFLSLRGVLTVWL
+214 SDFLSLRGFFTVWRR
-228 SDGVMF
+228 DRTMV
-234 RNIVSKSSHIVFEN
+234 RNIVGKSSHIVFEN

-257 SSLIVSCLSPN
+257 SSLIVSCLSAD

-288 GIQSTVVA
+288 GMQSTVVA
-296 LTGRSIG
+296 LTGRSVG
-303 AQQYDKFWLY
+303 AKQYDLFWRY

-319 GALILSAALSAIYL
+319 AALILAAALSAIYL
-333 SGSLWF
+333 IGARWF
-339 YSLFFS
+339 YALFFS

-353 VEYTVCVAVIVFLQL
+353 VEYTICVAVIVFLQL

-384 APKRIAAVC
+384 APKRIAAFC
-393 VLVINPGV
+393 VLVINPGI
-401 AFLLT
+401 AYLLT
-406 IVYQYEVWGIWV
+406 IVGPYEVWGIWT
-418 ASIVSQA
+418 ASLVSQA
-425 AWCIMS
+425 AWCLMS
-431 YVKLNKNAG
+431 YIKLNNNG
-440 LLAQHAAEPQIKIN
+440 LPTQRATGPQNKIR

>member
-1 MHSKEKSEILTIG
+1 MRNKERSEILKIG
-14 IPAVLESLLAAVVT
+14 IPAVVESLLAAVVT

-34 ISPLGKGAVSAVA
+34 ISPLGKGAVSSVA

-71 SQAYGKKDKAEANA
+71 SQAYGKKDRAEANA

-90 LQLTVVLSIAMGILL
+90 LRLTVVLSVVLGVLL
-105 SVFAEPV
+105 SVFAMPV

-118 QTETIGTS
+118 QAETLAMS

-137 VFMATSTVLN
+137 VFMALSTVIN
-147 AAMRAIGRTNITLVA
+147 AAMRAIGKTNVTLVA

-184 PRLEI
+184 PRMEI
-189 KGDAIATVAGTVISC
+189 KGDAIATVAGTVVSC
-204 AVSIIYLVRH
+204 GVSIVYLARH
-214 SNFLSLRGVLTVWL
+214 SDFLSLRGVLTVWQR
-228 SDGVMF
+228 DTVMV
-234 RNIVSKSSHIVFEN
+234 RNIVGKSSHIVFEN
-248 LFTRIGFLL
+248 LYTRIGFLL
-257 SSLIVSCLSPN
+257 SSLIVSCLSAD

-288 GIQSTVVA
+288 GMQSTVVA
-296 LTGRSIG
+296 LTGRSVG
-303 AQQYDKFWLY
+303 AQQYDLFCRY

-319 GALILSAALSAIYL
+319 AALILAAALSAIYL
-333 SGSLWF
+333 IGAKWF
-339 YSLFFS
+339 YGLFFS

-353 VEYTVCVAVIVFLQL
+353 VEYTLCVAVIVFLQL

-401 AFLLT
+401 AYLLT
-406 IVYQYEVWGIWV
+406 IVFSYGVWGIWA
-418 ASIVSQA
+418 ASLVSQA

-431 YVKLNKNAG
+431 YVALTLYKSKL
-440 LLAQHAAEPQIKIN
+440 
-454 L
+454 

>member
-1 MHSKEKSEILTIG
+1 MRNKEKSEILKIG

-34 ISPLGKGAVSAVA
+34 ISPLGKGAVSSVA

-66 VSIFV
+66 VFIFV
-71 SQAYGKKDKAEANA
+71 SQAYGKKDRAEANA
-85 YFHRV
+85 YFHWV
-90 LQLTVVLSIAMGILL
+90 LRLTIALSVVMGIAL
-105 SVFAEPV
+105 SVFATPV

-118 QTETIGTS
+118 QTETLAMS

-137 VFMATSTVLN
+137 VFMAISTVIN
-147 AAMRAIGRTNITLVA
+147 AAMRAIGKTNVTLVA

-189 KGDAIATVAGTVISC
+189 KGDATATVAGTVVSC
-204 AVSIIYLVRH
+204 AVSIVYLARH
-214 SNFLSLRGVLTVWL
+214 SDFLSLRGFFTVWRR
-228 SDGVMF
+228 DRTMV
-234 RNIVSKSSHIVFEN
+234 RNIVGKSSHIVFEN

-257 SSLIVSCLSPN
+257 SSLIVSCLSAD

-288 GIQSTVVA
+288 GMQSTVVA
-296 LTGRSIG
+296 LTGRSVG
-303 AQQYDKFWLY
+303 AKQYDLFWRY

-319 GALILSAALSAIYL
+319 AALILAAALSAIYL
-333 SGSLWF
+333 IGARWF
-339 YSLFFS
+339 YALFFS

-384 APKRIAAVC
+384 APKRIAAFC
-393 VLVINPGV
+393 VLVINPGI
-401 AFLLT
+401 AYLLT
-406 IVYQYEVWGIWV
+406 IVGPYEVWGIWT
-418 ASIVSQA
+418 ASLVSQA
-425 AWCIMS
+425 AWCLMS
-431 YVKLNKNAG
+431 YIKLNNNGLPTQRATGPKN
-440 LLAQHAAEPQIKIN
+440 KIR

>member
-1 MHSKEKSEILTIG
+1 MRNKEKSEILKIG

-34 ISPLGKGAVSAVA
+34 ISPLGKGAVSSVA

-66 VSIFV
+66 ISIFV
-71 SQAYGKKDKAEANA
+71 SQAYGKKDRAEANA
-85 YFHRV
+85 YFHWV
-90 LQLTVVLSIAMGILL
+90 LRLTIALSVVMGIAL
-105 SVFAEPV
+105 SVFATPV

-118 QTETIGTS
+118 QTETIAMS

-137 VFMATSTVLN
+137 VFMAISTVIN
-147 AAMRAIGRTNITLVA
+147 AAMRAIGKTNVTLVA

-189 KGDAIATVAGTVISC
+189 KGDAIATVAGTVVSC
-204 AVSIIYLVRH
+204 AVSIVYLARH
-214 SNFLSLRGVLTVWL
+214 SDFLSLRGFFTVWRR
-228 SDGVMF
+228 DRTMV
-234 RNIVSKSSHIVFEN
+234 RNIVGKSSHIVFEN

-257 SSLIVSCLSPN
+257 SSLIVSCLSAD

-288 GIQSTVVA
+288 GMQSTVVA
-296 LTGRSIG
+296 LTGRSVG
-303 AQQYDKFWLY
+303 AKQYDLFWRY

-319 GALILSAALSAIYL
+319 AALILAAALSAIYL
-333 SGSLWF
+333 IGARWF
-339 YSLFFS
+339 YTLFFS

-353 VEYTVCVAVIVFLQL
+353 VEYTICVAVIVFLQL

-384 APKRIAAVC
+384 APKRIAAFC
-393 VLVINPGV
+393 VLVINPGI
-401 AFLLT
+401 AYLLT
-406 IVYQYEVWGIWV
+406 IVGPYEVWGIWT
-418 ASIVSQA
+418 ASLVSQA
-425 AWCIMS
+425 AWCLMS
-431 YVKLNKNAG
+431 YLKLNNNG
-440 LLAQHAAEPQIKIN
+440 LPTLRATGPQNKTR

>member
-1 MHSKEKSEILTIG
+1 MRNKERSEILKIG
-14 IPAVLESLLAAVVT
+14 IPAVVESLLAAVVT

-34 ISPLGKGAVSAVA
+34 ISPLGKGAVSSVA

-71 SQAYGKKDKAEANA
+71 SQAYGKKDRAEANA

-90 LQLTVVLSIAMGILL
+90 LRLTVVLSVVLGVLL
-105 SVFAEPV
+105 SVFAMPV

-118 QTETIGTS
+118 QAETLAMS

-137 VFMATSTVLN
+137 VFMALSTVIN
-147 AAMRAIGRTNITLVA
+147 AAMRAIGKTNVTLVA

-184 PRLEI
+184 PRMEI
-189 KGDAIATVAGTVISC
+189 KGDAIATVAGTVVSC
-204 AVSIIYLVRH
+204 GVSIVYLVRH
-214 SNFLSLRGVLTVWL
+214 SDFLSLRGVFTVWQR
-228 SDGVMF
+228 DKVMV
-234 RNIVSKSSHIVFEN
+234 RNIVGKSSHIVFEN
-248 LFTRIGFLL
+248 LYTRIGFLL
-257 SSLIVSCLSPN
+257 SSLIVSCLSAD

-288 GIQSTVVA
+288 GMQSTVVA
-296 LTGRSIG
+296 LTGRSVG
-303 AQQYDKFWLY
+303 ARQYDLFWRY

-319 GALILSAALSAIYL
+319 AALILAAALSAIYL
-333 SGSLWF
+333 IGAKWF
-339 YSLFFS
+339 YGLFFS

-353 VEYTVCVAVIVFLQL
+353 VEYTLCVAVIVFLQL

-401 AFLLT
+401 AYLLT
-406 IVYQYEVWGIWV
+406 IVFSYGVWGIWA
-418 ASIVSQA
+418 ASLVSQA

-431 YVKLNKNAG
+431 YVALTLYKSKL
-440 LLAQHAAEPQIKIN
+440 
-454 L
+454 

>member
-1 MHSKEKSEILTIG
+1 MRNKEKSEILKIG

-28 SIDTQM
+28 SIDTKM
-34 ISPLGKGAVSAVA
+34 ISPLGKGAVSSVA

-71 SQAYGKKDKAEANA
+71 SQAYGKKDRAEANA
-85 YFHRV
+85 YFHWV
-90 LQLTVVLSIAMGILL
+90 LRLTIALSVVMGIAL
-105 SVFAEPV
+105 SVFATPV

-118 QTETIGTS
+118 QTETLAMS

-137 VFMATSTVLN
+137 VFMAISTVIN
-147 AAMRAIGRTNITLVA
+147 AAMRAIGKTNVTLVA

-189 KGDAIATVAGTVISC
+189 KGDAIATVAGTVVSC
-204 AVSIIYLVRH
+204 AVIIVYLARH
-214 SNFLSLRGVLTVWL
+214 SDFLSLRGFFTVWRR
-228 SDGVMF
+228 DRTMV
-234 RNIVSKSSHIVFEN
+234 RNIVGKSSHIVFEN

-257 SSLIVSCLSPN
+257 SSLIVSCLSAD

-288 GIQSTVVA
+288 GMQSTVVA
-296 LTGRSIG
+296 LTGRSVG
-303 AQQYDKFWLY
+303 AKQYDLFWRY

-319 GALILSAALSAIYL
+319 AALILAAALSAIYL
-333 SGSLWF
+333 IGARWF
-339 YSLFFS
+339 YALFFS

-384 APKRIAAVC
+384 APKRIAAFC
-393 VLVINPGV
+393 VLVINPGI
-401 AFLLT
+401 AYLLT
-406 IVYQYEVWGIWV
+406 IVGPYEVWGIWT
-418 ASIVSQA
+418 ASLVSQA
-425 AWCIMS
+425 AWCLMS
-431 YVKLNKNAG
+431 YIKLNNNG
-440 LLAQHAAEPQIKIN
+440 LPTQRATGPQNKIR

>member
-1 MHSKEKSEILTIG
+1 VRNKEKSEILKIG

-34 ISPLGKGAVSAVA
+34 ISPLGKGAVSSVA

-71 SQAYGKKDKAEANA
+71 SQAYGKKDRAEANA
-85 YFHRV
+85 YFHWV
-90 LQLTVVLSIAMGILL
+90 LRLTIALSVVMGIAL
-105 SVFAEPV
+105 SVFATPV

-118 QTETIGTS
+118 QTETLAMS

-137 VFMATSTVLN
+137 VFMAISTVIN
-147 AAMRAIGRTNITLVA
+147 AAMRAIGKTNVTLVA

-189 KGDAIATVAGTVISC
+189 KGDAIATVAGTVVSC
-204 AVSIIYLVRH
+204 AVSIVYLARH
-214 SNFLSLRGVLTVWL
+214 SDFLSLRGFFTVWRR
-228 SDGVMF
+228 DRTMV
-234 RNIVSKSSHIVFEN
+234 RNIVGKSSHIVFEN

-257 SSLIVSCLSPN
+257 SSLIVSCLSAD

-288 GIQSTVVA
+288 GMQSTVVA
-296 LTGRSIG
+296 LTGRSVG
-303 AQQYDKFWLY
+303 AKQFDLFWRY

-319 GALILSAALSAIYL
+319 AALILAAALSAIYL
-333 SGSLWF
+333 IGARWF
-339 YSLFFS
+339 YALFFS

-384 APKRIAAVC
+384 APKRIAAFC
-393 VLVINPGV
+393 VLVINPGI
-401 AFLLT
+401 AYLLT
-406 IVYQYEVWGIWV
+406 IVGPYEVWGIWT
-418 ASIVSQA
+418 ASLVSQA
-425 AWCIMS
+425 AWCLMS
-431 YVKLNKNAG
+431 YIKLNNNG
-440 LLAQHAAEPQIKIN
+440 LPTQRATGPQNKIR

>member
-1 MHSKEKSEILTIG
+1 
-14 IPAVLESLLAAVVT
+14 
-28 SIDTQM
+28 M
-34 ISPLGKGAVSAVA
+34 ISPLGKGAVSSVA

-71 SQAYGKKDKAEANA
+71 SQAYGKKDRAEANA
-85 YFHRV
+85 YFHWV
-90 LQLTVVLSIAMGILL
+90 LRLTIALSVVMGIVL
-105 SVFAEPV
+105 SVFATPV

-118 QTETIGTS
+118 QTETLAMS

-137 VFMATSTVLN
+137 VFMAISTVIN
-147 AAMRAIGRTNITLVA
+147 AAMRAIGKTNVTLVA

-189 KGDAIATVAGTVISC
+189 KGDAIATVAGTVVSC
-204 AVSIIYLVRH
+204 AVSIVYLARH
-214 SNFLSLRGVLTVWL
+214 SEFLSLRGFFTVWRR
-228 SDGVMF
+228 DRTMV
-234 RNIVSKSSHIVFEN
+234 RNIVGKSSHIVFEN

-257 SSLIVSCLSPN
+257 SSLIVSCLSAD

-288 GIQSTVVA
+288 GMQSTVVA
-296 LTGRSIG
+296 LTGRSVG
-303 AQQYDKFWLY
+303 AKQYDLFWRY
-313 VRWGRR
+313 VRWGRKA
-319 GALILSAALSAIYL
+319 ALILAAALSAIYL
-333 SGSLWF
+333 IGARWF
-339 YSLFFS
+339 YALFFS

-384 APKRIAAVC
+384 APKRIAAFC
-393 VLVINPGV
+393 VLVINPGI
-401 AFLLT
+401 AYLLT
-406 IVYQYEVWGIWV
+406 IVGPYEVWGIWT
-418 ASIVSQA
+418 ASLVSQA
-425 AWCIMS
+425 AWCLMS
-431 YVKLNKNAG
+431 YIKLNNHG
-440 LLAQHAAEPQIKIN
+440 LPTQRATGPQNKIR

>member
-1 MHSKEKSEILTIG
+1 MRNKEKSEILKIG

-34 ISPLGKGAVSAVA
+34 ISPLGKGAVSSVA

-71 SQAYGKKDKAEANA
+71 SQAYGKKDRAEANA
-85 YFHRV
+85 YFHWV
-90 LQLTVVLSIAMGILL
+90 LRLTIALSVVMGIAL
-105 SVFAEPV
+105 SVFATPV

-118 QTETIGTS
+118 QTETLAMS

-137 VFMATSTVLN
+137 VFMAISTVIN
-147 AAMRAIGRTNITLVA
+147 AAMRAIGKTNVTLVA

-189 KGDAIATVAGTVISC
+189 KGDAIATVAGTVVSC
-204 AVSIIYLVRH
+204 AVSIVYLARH
-214 SNFLSLRGVLTVWL
+214 SDFLSLRGFFTVWRR
-228 SDGVMF
+228 DRTMV
-234 RNIVSKSSHIVFEN
+234 RNIVGKSSHIVFEN

-257 SSLIVSCLSPN
+257 SSLIVSCLSAD

-288 GIQSTVVA
+288 GMQSTVVA
-296 LTGRSIG
+296 LTGRSVG
-303 AQQYDKFWLY
+303 AKQYDLFWRY
-313 VRWGRR
+313 VRWGRMA
-319 GALILSAALSAIYL
+319 ALILAAALSAIYL
-333 SGSLWF
+333 IGARWF
-339 YSLFFS
+339 YALFFS

-384 APKRIAAVC
+384 APKRIAAFC
-393 VLVINPGV
+393 VLVINPGI
-401 AFLLT
+401 AYLLT
-406 IVYQYEVWGIWV
+406 IVGPYEVWGIWT
-418 ASIVSQA
+418 ASLVSQA
-425 AWCIMS
+425 AWCLMS
-431 YVKLNKNAG
+431 YIKLNNTG
-440 LLAQHAAEPQIKIN
+440 LPTQRATGPQNKIR

>member
-1 MHSKEKSEILTIG
+1 MRNKEKSEILKIG

-34 ISPLGKGAVSAVA
+34 ISPLGKGAVSSVA

-71 SQAYGKKDKAEANA
+71 SQAYGKKDRAEANA
-85 YFHRV
+85 YFHWV
-90 LQLTVVLSIAMGILL
+90 LRLTIALSVVMGIVL
-105 SVFAEPV
+105 SVFATPV
-112 MRLFSR
+112 MRMFSR
-118 QTETIGTS
+118 QTETLAMS

-137 VFMATSTVLN
+137 VFMAISTVVN
-147 AAMRAIGRTNITLVA
+147 AAMRAIGKTNVTLVA

-189 KGDAIATVAGTVISC
+189 KGDAIATVASTVVSC
-204 AVSIIYLVRH
+204 AVSIVYLARH
-214 SNFLSLRGVLTVWL
+214 SDFLSLRGFFTVWRR
-228 SDGVMF
+228 DRTMV
-234 RNIVSKSSHIVFEN
+234 RNIVGKSSHIVFEN

-257 SSLIVSCLSPN
+257 SSLIVSCLSAD

-288 GIQSTVVA
+288 GMQSTVVA
-296 LTGRSIG
+296 LTGRSVG
-303 AQQYDKFWLY
+303 AKQYDLFWRY
-313 VRWGRR
+313 VRWGRSA
-319 GALILSAALSAIYL
+319 ALILAAALSAIYL
-333 SGSLWF
+333 IGARWF
-339 YSLFFS
+339 YALFFS
-345 DAESVATG
+345 DAESVTTG

-384 APKRIAAVC
+384 APKRIAAFC
-393 VLVINPGV
+393 VLVINPGI
-401 AFLLT
+401 AYLLT
-406 IVYQYEVWGIWV
+406 IVGPYEVWGIWT
-418 ASIVSQA
+418 ASLVSQA
-425 AWCIMS
+425 AWCLMS
-431 YVKLNKNAG
+431 YIKLNNTG
-440 LLAQHAAEPQIKIN
+440 LPTQRATGPQNKIR

>member
-1 MHSKEKSEILTIG
+1 MRNKERSEILKIG
-14 IPAVLESLLAAVVT
+14 IPAVVESLLAAVVT

-34 ISPLGKGAVSAVA
+34 ISPLGKGAVSSVA

-71 SQAYGKKDKAEANA
+71 SQAYGKKDRAEANA

-90 LQLTVVLSIAMGILL
+90 LRLTVVLSVVLGVLL
-105 SVFAEPV
+105 SVFAMPV

-118 QTETIGTS
+118 QAETLAMS
-126 VDFFRIVTGYM
+126 VDFFRNVTGYM
-137 VFMATSTVLN
+137 VFMALSTVIN
-147 AAMRAIGRTNITLVA
+147 AAMRAIGKTNVTLVA

-184 PRLEI
+184 PRMEI
-189 KGDAIATVAGTVISC
+189 KGDAIATVAGTVVSC
-204 AVSIIYLVRH
+204 GVSIVYLARH
-214 SNFLSLRGVLTVWL
+214 SDFLSLRGVLTVWQR
-228 SDGVMF
+228 DKVMV
-234 RNIVSKSSHIVFEN
+234 RNIVGKSSHIVFEN
-248 LFTRIGFLL
+248 LYTRIGFLL
-257 SSLIVSCLSPN
+257 SSLIVSCLSAD

-288 GIQSTVVA
+288 GMQSTVVA
-296 LTGRSIG
+296 LTGRSVG
-303 AQQYDKFWLY
+303 ARQYDLFWRY

-319 GALILSAALSAIYL
+319 AALILAAALSAIYL
-333 SGSLWF
+333 IGAKWF
-339 YSLFFS
+339 YGLFFS

-353 VEYTVCVAVIVFLQL
+353 VEYTLCVAVIVFLQL

-401 AFLLT
+401 AYLLT
-406 IVYQYEVWGIWV
+406 IVFSYGVWGIWA
-418 ASIVSQA
+418 ASLVSQA

-431 YVKLNKNAG
+431 YVVLTLYKSKL
-440 LLAQHAAEPQIKIN
+440 
-454 L
+454 

>member
-1 MHSKEKSEILTIG
+1 MRNKEKSEILKIG

-34 ISPLGKGAVSAVA
+34 ISPLGKGAVSSVA

-71 SQAYGKKDKAEANA
+71 SQAYGKKDRAEANA
-85 YFHRV
+85 YFHWV
-90 LQLTVVLSIAMGILL
+90 LRLTIALSVVMGIAL
-105 SVFAEPV
+105 SVFATPV

-118 QTETIGTS
+118 QTETLAMS

-137 VFMATSTVLN
+137 VFMAISTVIN
-147 AAMRAIGRTNITLVA
+147 AAMRAIGKTNVTLVA

-189 KGDAIATVAGTVISC
+189 KGDAIATVAGTVVSC
-204 AVSIIYLVRH
+204 AVSIVYLARH
-214 SNFLSLRGVLTVWL
+214 SDFLSLRGFFTVWRR
-228 SDGVMF
+228 DRTMV
-234 RNIVSKSSHIVFEN
+234 RNIVGKSSHIVFEN

-257 SSLIVSCLSPN
+257 SSLIVSCLSAD

-288 GIQSTVVA
+288 GMQSTVVA
-296 LTGRSIG
+296 MTGRSVG
-303 AQQYDKFWLY
+303 AKQYDLFWRY

-319 GALILSAALSAIYL
+319 AALILAAALSAIYL
-333 SGSLWF
+333 IGARWF
-339 YSLFFS
+339 YALFFS

-384 APKRIAAVC
+384 APKRIAAFC
-393 VLVINPGV
+393 VLVINPGI
-401 AFLLT
+401 AYLLT
-406 IVYQYEVWGIWV
+406 IVGPYEVWGIWT
-418 ASIVSQA
+418 ASLVSQA
-425 AWCIMS
+425 AWCLMS
-431 YVKLNKNAG
+431 YIKLNNNG
-440 LLAQHAAEPQIKIN
+440 LPTQRATGPQNKIR

>member
-1 MHSKEKSEILTIG
+1 MRNKEKSEILKIG

-34 ISPLGKGAVSAVA
+34 ISPLGKGAVSSVA

-71 SQAYGKKDKAEANA
+71 SQAYGKKDRAEANA
-85 YFHRV
+85 YFHWV
-90 LQLTVVLSIAMGILL
+90 LRLTIALSVVMGIAL
-105 SVFAEPV
+105 SVFATPV

-118 QTETIGTS
+118 QTETLAMS

-137 VFMATSTVLN
+137 VFMAISTVIN
-147 AAMRAIGRTNITLVA
+147 AAMRAIGKTNVTLVA

-189 KGDAIATVAGTVISC
+189 KGDAIATVAGTVVSC
-204 AVSIIYLVRH
+204 AVSIVYLARH
-214 SNFLSLRGVLTVWL
+214 SEFLSLRGFFTVWRR
-228 SDGVMF
+228 DRTMV
-234 RNIVSKSSHIVFEN
+234 RNIVGKSSHIVFEN

-257 SSLIVSCLSPN
+257 SSLIVSCLSAD

-288 GIQSTVVA
+288 GMQSTVVA
-296 LTGRSIG
+296 LTGRSVG
-303 AQQYDKFWLY
+303 AKQYDLFWRY

-319 GALILSAALSAIYL
+319 AALILAAALSAIYL
-333 SGSLWF
+333 IGARWF
-339 YSLFFS
+339 YALFFS

-384 APKRIAAVC
+384 APKRIAAFC
-393 VLVINPGV
+393 VLVINPGI
-401 AFLLT
+401 AYLLT
-406 IVYQYEVWGIWV
+406 IVGPYEVWGIWT
-418 ASIVSQA
+418 ASLVSQA
-425 AWCIMS
+425 AWCLMS
-431 YVKLNKNAG
+431 YIKLNNTG
-440 LLAQHAAEPQIKIN
+440 LPTQRATGPQNKIR